1 MDTDFSYMITF
12 SNLVLKLNNGED
24 VSEECEQIKS
34 FSPEDQET
42 IVRQLLSML
51 DRQEGEHES
60 KIVDELKEIAFLD
73 SNYVDDFA
81 SMIHLRSDTSDRE
94 QKQQILR
101 QIISRE
107 GYTKTI
113 LETEFWR
120 TLTLITI
127 NAGDND
133 LLEQFIQKLE
143 QAAKSIAE

>member
-51 DRQEGEHES
+51 DRQEGEHEI
-60 KIVDELKEIAFLD
+60 KIVDALKEIAFLD

>member
-42 IVRQLLSML
+42 IVRQLLSMI
-51 DRQEGEHES
+51 DRQEGEHEI
-60 KIVDELKEIAFLD
+60 KIVDALKEIAFLD

>member
-1 MDTDFSYMITF
+1 M
-12 SNLVLKLNNGED
+12 
-24 VSEECEQIKS
+24 
-34 FSPEDQET
+34 
-42 IVRQLLSML
+42 
-51 DRQEGEHES
+51 
-60 KIVDELKEIAFLD
+60 
-73 SNYVDDFA
+73 DDFA

>member
-60 KIVDELKEIAFLD
+60 KIVDALKEIAFLD

-101 QIISRE
+101 QVISRE

>member
-60 KIVDELKEIAFLD
+60 KIVDALKEITFLD